1 MQAMQLSAPGGL
13 DQLRLN
19 EITPRAPGLGEVQVE
34 VKATS
39 LNFHD
44 YAVVIGMIPA
54 ADGRIPMSDGAG
66 VVTAVGEGVSDYA
79 VGDRV
84 LSYFFPHWPS
94 AAPTCLAC
102 WVFRVIMLMASR
114 RKASP
119 CRLLPLVECPP
130 ISILR
135 QRQPSPARG

>member
-13 DQLRLN
+13 DQLKLN

-54 ADGRIPMSDGAG
+54 ADGRIPMSDGSG
-66 VVTAVGEGVSDYA
+66 VVTAVGDGVSDYA
-79 VGDRV
+79 GGRSGAE
-84 LSYFFPHWPS
+84 LLFSS
-94 AAPTCLAC
+94 LA
-102 WVFRVIMLMASR
+102 IGPPQPA
-114 RKASP
+114 
-119 CRLLPLVECPP
+119 LLAGC
-130 ISILR
+130 S
-135 QRQPSPARG
+135 G

>member
-13 DQLRLN
+13 TNSSSMRS
-19 EITPRAPGLGEVQVE
+19 TPRAPGLGEVQVE

-44 YAVVIGMIPA
+44 YAVVTGMIPA

-84 LSYFFPHWPS
+84 LSYFFPHWPRV
-94 AAPTCLAC
+94 AQAC
-102 WVFRVIMLMASR
+102 QSVGCS
-114 RKASP
+114 
-119 CRLLPLVECPP
+119 
-130 ISILR
+130 
-135 QRQPSPARG
+135 G